1 MAKVSLLNRLLQIL
15 ERQTVL
21 RPRDL
26 DAYGI
31 PRNYLARLHQRGLVE
46 RVGRGLYRLPQADVT
61 RHHSLVVASRRVPHG
76 VICLLSALHYHGL
89 TTQVPFAVWLAIA
102 NKAHRPRIESLPVR
116 LVRFSGPA
124 LTEGVDE
131 LLIEGIPVKIYNPA
145 KTVADCFKYRHKIGL
160 DVAIEALKDCRQ
172 QQKCPVTELWRYAE
186 ICRVT
191 AVIKPYL
198 EVLS

>member
-1 MAKVSLLNRLLQIL
+1 MAKDSLLKQLLEIL
-15 ERQTVL
+15 ERQSIL

-31 PRNYLARLHQRGLVE
+31 PRNYLARLHQRGLVD
-46 RVGRGLYRLPQADVT
+46 RIGRGLYMLPQADIT
-61 RHHSLVVASRRVPHG
+61 RHHSLVAASRRVPHG
-76 VICLLSALHYHGL
+76 IICLLSALHYHGL
-89 TTQVPFAVWLAIA
+89 TTQAPFAVWLAID
-102 NKAHRPRIESLPVR
+102 NKAHRPRLQSLPIR

-124 LTEGVDE
+124 LTEGVE
-131 LLIEGIPVKIYNPA
+131 ETQIEGVTVKIYNPA

-160 DVAIEALKDCRQ
+160 DVAIEALKDCRR
-172 QQKCPVTELWRYAE
+172 QQKCTVTDLWHYAE

>member
-1 MAKVSLLNRLLQIL
+1 MAKDVLLNQLLEIL
-15 ERQTVL
+15 ERQSIL

-31 PRNYLARLHQRGLVE
+31 PRNYLARLHQRGLVD
-46 RVGRGLYRLPQADVT
+46 RVGRGLYMLPQADIT
-61 RHHSLVVASRRVPHG
+61 RHHTLVEVSQRVPHG
-76 VICLLSALHYHGL
+76 IICLLSALHYHGL
-89 TTQVPFAVWLAIA
+89 TTQAPFAVWLAID
-102 NKAHRPRIESLPVR
+102 NKAHRPRLQSLPIR

-124 LTEGVDE
+124 LTEGVE
-131 LLIEGIPVKIYNPA
+131 ETQIEGVTVKIYNPA

-160 DVAIEALKDCRQ
+160 DVAIEALKDCRR
-172 QQKCPVTELWRYAE
+172 QQKCTVTDLWHYAE